1 MARGNT
7 LFCLSLK
14 IADHLNSRQNMEGSV
29 EESPGSSLETI
40 WVEAVPKGILAQEDP
55 ELV

>member
-29 EESPGSSLETI
+29 EESPGSSFETI
-40 WVEAVPKGILAQEDP
+40 WVETVPKGILAQEDP